1 MTVDPIKARTVPYRA
16 GERIVSAGEP
26 GACLFVVQGGLVRLT
41 RRGVAAQVEVGTLE
55 KGDIFGECALIE
67 GRPYGVDA
75 EAATDCE
82 VLELGPHT
90 FDKMLRGHPE
100 IAVRLLRQLAGR
112 LERIEERLAAGAPTA
127 APVAAVEGPA
137 VPAPAAAAAPGAA
150 RPAVPAKPRFAR
162 LTVEGNAVV
171 FPLSGG
177 EMLVGRYDPVTE
189 TQPEI
194 DLGALDTKRSVS
206 RRHARLF
213 ERDGVWHVVEEGG
226 ALNGTFVNGVKL
238 QQGRPAPLSD
248 GDTVSLGM
256 VRLVFR
262 ES

>member
-16 GERIVSAGEP
+16 GERIVSAGES

-41 RRGVAAQVEVGTLE
+41 RRGAAAPVEVGTLE
-55 KGDIFGECALIE
+55 KGDIFGESALIE

-82 VLELGPHT
+82 VLELGPRT

-112 LERIEERLAAGAPTA
+112 LERIEERLAAGAPS
-127 APVAAVEGPA
+127 APPAAAVEA
-137 VPAPAAAAAPGAA
+137 ASVPATAAAAAPA
-150 RPAVPAKPRFAR
+150 RPAAPAKPRAAR

>member
-1 MTVDPIKARTVPYRA
+1 V
-16 GERIVSAGEP
+16 
-26 GACLFVVQGGLVRLT
+26 
-41 RRGVAAQVEVGTLE
+41 
-55 KGDIFGECALIE
+55 
-67 GRPYGVDA
+67 
-75 EAATDCE
+75 
-82 VLELGPHT
+82 
-90 FDKMLRGHPE
+90 
-100 IAVRLLRQLAGR
+100 
-112 LERIEERLAAGAPTA
+112 
-127 APVAAVEGPA
+127 
-137 VPAPAAAAAPGAA
+137 AAAAPA
-150 RPAVPAKPRFAR
+150 RPAAPAKPRAAR